1 MYPNIPGFDNAEYF
15 TSLISALYLL
25 IKYTSVHY
33 LPRPTTE
40 KKSKQ
45 INNNTNIYAQWNIA
59 YSFFWYKFMCT
70 LLKILIEINF
80 FIEKRTKGYS
90 FVCSLMLG
98 NIVKNKLYR

>member
-45 INNNTNIYAQWNIA
+45 INNNTNIYAHWNIA
-59 YSFFWYKFMCT
+59 YSFFWYIFMCT